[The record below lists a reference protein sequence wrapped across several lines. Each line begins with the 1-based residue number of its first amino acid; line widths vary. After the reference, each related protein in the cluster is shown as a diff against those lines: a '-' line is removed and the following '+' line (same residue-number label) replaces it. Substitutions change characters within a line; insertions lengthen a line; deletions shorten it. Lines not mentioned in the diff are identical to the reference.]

1 MERIAA
7 DVEAFHLGLG
17 DLDAFLVDPCGAPT
31 SALKPVS
38 VSIPALAA
46 TFCIASFNAAR
57 SVSPPS

>member
-1 MERIAA
+1 
-7 DVEAFHLGLG
+7 
-17 DLDAFLVDPCGAPT
+17 
-31 SALKPVS
+31 